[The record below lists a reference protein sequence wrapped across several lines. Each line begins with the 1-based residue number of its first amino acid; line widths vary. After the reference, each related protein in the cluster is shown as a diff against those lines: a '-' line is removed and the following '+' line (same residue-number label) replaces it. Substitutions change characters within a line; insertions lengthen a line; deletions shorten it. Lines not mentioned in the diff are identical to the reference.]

1 MRLAHLPAAVLLA
14 LTFFLPSCSSEQD
27 PSEPAVPEGFIA
39 ERDGYTIVWLHGTP
53 YEMGYQHG
61 TLLRDKLRE
70 AGQFLLSDPLFK
82 ILRDAAKIAKMEE
95 LATANSYPWMLDE
108 CRGMVKAVADPN
120 FQMFECLLVN
130 FGDVAV
136 EFLNHGMPGIEDIA
150 PGCSQVVA
158 AGDATPDGAL
168 YHARVLDWFAVDFVV
183 NNPVIFVR
191 RPKDAIPH
199 LFVGFPGNLSSY
211 QGMNLEGIVV
221 ASNEVH
227 PRDTTVNDLTGR
239 SHVQMVVEILSHA
252 STLDDART
260 IATTSNH
267 MSLETLVVSD
277 GKTRNAEVFEMAPG
291 HVSVRPLQDGVVYAT
306 NHFVGA
312 ETSGLD
318 AEPASDSTM
327 IRWDRLTQ
335 LVSRSTPESRFGQLG
350 PEGLME
356 LMRDRVNPWTGEES
370 PEGADD
376 GLSLATN
383 GALYQVVFVPEEL
396 SLRVAAGKIPVPSQ
410 PFVEFNL
417 GELLT
422 EHLEMQGHTAPGTP

>member
-1 MRLAHLPAAVLLA
+1 MRLAHLHAAASLA
-14 LTFFLPSCSSEQD
+14 LSLLLPSCSSEQD
-27 PSEPAVPEGFIA
+27 PAEPTIPAGSIA
-39 ERDGYTIVWLHGTP
+39 QRDGYTIVWLHGTP

-82 ILRDAAKIAKMEE
+82 ILRDAAKIANMED
-95 LATANSYPWMLDE
+95 LATANSYPWMLEE
-108 CRGMVKAVADPN
+108 CQGMVKAVADPN

-136 EFLNHGMPGIEDIA
+136 EFLNHGMPGIQDIA

-183 NNPVIFVR
+183 HNPVIFVR
-191 RPKDAIPH
+191 RPNDGIPH

-211 QGMNLEGIVV
+211 QGMNAEGIVV

-227 PRDTTVNDLTGR
+227 PRDNTVNDLTGR

-277 GKTRNAEVFEMAPG
+277 GKSRSAEVFEMAPG

-312 ETSGLD
+312 ETSELD
-318 AEPASDSTM
+318 AEPTSDNTM

-335 LVSRSTPESRFGQLG
+335 LVSRSTPQSRFGNLG
-350 PEGLME
+350 PEGLIE
-356 LMRDRVNPWTGEES
+356 LMRDRMNPWTGEES
-370 PEGADD
+370 PEGTADD

-383 GALYQVVFVPEEL
+383 GALYQVVFAPETL
-396 SLRVAAGKIPVPSQ
+396 SLWVAAGKVPVPGQ
-410 PFVEFNL
+410 PFVGFSL
-417 GELLT
+417 GELLLM
-422 EHLEMQGHTAPGTP
+422 EGFATPATLP

>member
-1 MRLAHLPAAVLLA
+1 MRLAHVSAGALIALA
-14 LTFFLPSCSSEQD
+14 SVLPSCSSEQD
-27 PSEPAVPEGFIA
+27 PDEPIIPEGSIA
-39 ERDGYTIVWLHGTP
+39 QRDGYTIVWLHGTP

-70 AGQFLLSDPLFK
+70 AAQFLLNDALFK
-82 ILRDAAKIAKMEE
+82 ILRDAAKIANMEE
-95 LATANSYPWMLDE
+95 LATANSYPWMLEE

-136 EFLNHGMPGIEDIA
+136 EFLNHGMPDVDDIA

-191 RPKDAIPH
+191 RPNDGIPH

-211 QGMNLEGIVV
+211 QGMNAEGVVV

-227 PRDTTVNDLTGR
+227 PRDNTVHDLTGR

-252 STLDDART
+252 TTLDEARH

-277 GKTRNAEVFEMAPG
+277 GKTRSAEVFEMAPG
-291 HVSVRPLQDGVVYAT
+291 HVSVRPLEDGVVYAT

-312 ETSGLD
+312 ETSELD
-318 AEPASDSTM
+318 AEPAGDSTM

-335 LVSRSTPESRFGQLG
+335 LVSRSTQESRFGDLG
-350 PEGLME
+350 PQGLIE

-370 PEGADD
+370 PEGTADD
-376 GLSLATN
+376 GSSLATN
-383 GALYQVVFVPEEL
+383 GALYQVVFAPESL
-396 SLRVAAGKIPVPSQ
+396 SRWVAAGKVPVPGQ
-410 PFVEFNL
+410 PFVGFSL
-417 GELLT
+417 GELL
-422 EHLEMQGHTAPGTP
+422 EMDGHEAPATLP